1 MNPKPATIQ
10 ASQITLKAVF
20 PKDKDLA
27 LPLLQNKEIAKTY
40 MMPDFKDEEAVVK
53 LFEAF
58 RRLSEDPDRFVYGIY
73 FEDRLVGFLN
83 ETGKTEEDLEL
94 GYFIDPAYWN
104 RGFATEALKG
114 SIGALFLMGY
124 SSVTAAF
131 FEENIASKRVMEKC
145 GMAPLGKEEFIEYRG
160 VKHRCVYYRIHA

>member
-40 MMPDFKDEEAVVK
+40 MMPDFKDEEAVIK

-58 RRLSEDPDRFVYGIY
+58 GSNRHNVCHFSVSPF
-73 FEDRLVGFLN
+73 
-83 ETGKTEEDLEL
+83 DL
-94 GYFIDPAYWN
+94 
-104 RGFATEALKG
+104 LKLFTL
-114 SIGALFLMGY
+114 LFL
-124 SSVTAAF
+124 
-131 FEENIASKRVMEKC
+131 
-145 GMAPLGKEEFIEYRG
+145 
-160 VKHRCVYYRIHA
+160 